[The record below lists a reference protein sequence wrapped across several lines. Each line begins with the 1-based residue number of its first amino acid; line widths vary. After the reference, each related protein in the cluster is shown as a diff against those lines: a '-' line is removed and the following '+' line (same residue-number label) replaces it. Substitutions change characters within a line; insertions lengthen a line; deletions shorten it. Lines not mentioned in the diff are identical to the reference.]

1 MGFGRVFQAF
11 CGCPARRV
19 PILWSPWHKPPDVAR
34 WRNYASCPYRAVI
47 FDMGGVLFLSPYK
60 LAIDWEIRNR
70 VPAGT
75 IKEALRSG
83 GEDRPWMRFM
93 RGELKWAEFLQEFR
107 QQCSR
112 IANASVPADSFLF
125 ELTRIEMSDQLPA
138 MTEAVKCIRARGLK
152 TAVLTNNFY
161 LESEE
166 SFLPIDRKL
175 FDVIVESCREGV
187 CKPDPRIYQLC
198 LERLD
203 VLAKESIFLDDIG
216 QNLKAASQLGIKTLK
231 VDDADSA
238 IQELESY
245 LTFPLRC
252 VVPYVSSV
260 RPAMEIPTVP
270 LQKYLENILGL
281 QAKGTGVD
289 VPILGGRR
297 GLSLFGIFSGGPV
310 SRSCKKARE
319 LEWQKGADG
328 SQTSSPNPLTL
339 QSCKDKMEGTPNS
352 MRGLLGPS
360 GSRGLFLTVLLGCDF
375 AGSLELQQF
384 SHGQSNPT
392 YYVRFGDHQLVLRK
406 KPPGKLLPSA
416 HAVER
421 EYRILKA
428 LRDTGIPVPKVL
440 ALCEDSS
447 VIGTP
452 FYLMEYS
459 PGRIFKDPSL
469 PELEP
474 HQRTEVYSAMNS
486 VLCQIHSVNI
496 QTVGLE
502 DYGKHGNYV
511 QRQIQTWSKQYR
523 ATETHT
529 IPAMERLLK
538 WFPSHLPA
546 SEQLSIVHGDFRLDN
561 LIFHPEKLEVA
572 AVLDWELSTLGDP
585 LCDVAYNC
593 LPYFMPSDCSI
604 IKGLSDCDL
613 NQLAIPSAE
622 AYLQM
627 YCRHRDIP
635 PVDNWHFYMA
645 FSFFRVAAILQGVYK
660 RFLAGQACSATAKS
674 TGKLAEFMADLAWDF
689 ATKEGFRIFRELPSS
704 GAPIRTF
711 RTWAGPR
718 LLPKRDYTTRSPASE
733 PHLVLSPEGLPS
745 RVQELH
751 HKLKR
756 FMDSH
761 IYPSEQ
767 LLRDHQSSPSRWTP
781 HSLSDPEAKYGA
793 GLTNMEYA
801 HLSELMGTSVYAP
814 EVFNCSAPDTG
825 NMEVLVRYGTEA
837 QKERWL
843 VPLLEGKIRSCFAMT
858 EPQVASSDATNIE
871 ASITREQDT
880 YVLNGHKWWISGSL
894 DPRCQLCLFMGKTNP
909 EAQRHQQQSMLLVPM
924 DSPGITVT
932 RPLSVFGLE
941 DAPAGHGE
949 MTFENVRVPQEN
961 LLLGL
966 GRGFEIA
973 QGRLG
978 PGRIH
983 HCMRLIGLA
992 ERALALMKERVST
1005 RVAFGKPLV
1014 EQGTIRADLAESRL
1028 EIEQARLLVL
1038 KAAHLMDTV
1047 GNKEAALEIALIK
1060 VVAPRVA
1067 LRVVDRVIQ
1076 AFGAAGLG
1084 SDLPL
1089 AQAFAWARVLRLA
1102 DGPDEVHKAAIAKME
1117 LKRQVGLG
1125 GV

>member
-1 MGFGRVFQAF
+1 MGFGRIFQAF
-11 CGCPARRV
+11 YGCPAWKLQ
-19 PILWSPWHKPPDVAR
+19 ILRSSWHKPADVAR
-34 WRNYASCPYRAVI
+34 WRNYASCPYKAVI
-47 FDMGGVLFLSPYK
+47 FDMGGVLLPSPFK
-60 LAIDWEIRNR
+60 LAMDWEIRNR
-70 VPAGT
+70 VPIGT

-83 GEDRPWMRFM
+83 GEDRPWMRYI
-93 RGELKWAEFLQEFR
+93 RGQLKWAEFLHEFR

-125 ELTRIEMSDQLPA
+125 ELTRQQMSDQLPA
-138 MTEAVKCIRARGLK
+138 MTEAVKGIRARGLK

-161 LESEE
+161 LESGE
-166 SFLPIDRKL
+166 SFLPIDRKQ

-198 LERLD
+198 LERLG
-203 VLAKESIFLDDIG
+203 VLAQESVFLDDIG

-231 VDDADSA
+231 VEDVDSA
-238 IQELESY
+238 VQELETC
-245 LTFPLRC
+245 LAFPLC
-252 VVPYVSSV
+252 GAIPYTSPV
-260 RPAMEIPTVP
+260 RPAMDIPTAP
-270 LQKYLENILGL
+270 LQKYLENLLGA
-281 QAKGTGVD
+281 QAK
-289 VPILGGRR
+289 
-297 GLSLFGIFSGGPV
+297 
-310 SRSCKKARE
+310 
-319 LEWQKGADG
+319 
-328 SQTSSPNPLTL
+328 
-339 QSCKDKMEGTPNS
+339 
-352 MRGLLGPS
+352 
-360 GSRGLFLTVLLGCDF
+360 
-375 AGSLELQQF
+375 GSLELRQF

-392 YYVRFGDHQLVLRK
+392 YYVGFGDHQLVLRK

-421 EYRILKA
+421 EYRVLKA
-428 LRDTGIPVPKVL
+428 LRETGVPVPKVL

-452 FYLMEYS
+452 FFLMEYS
-459 PGRIFKDPSL
+459 PGRIFKDYSL

-474 HQRTEVYSAMNS
+474 HQRTEVYSAMSS
-486 VLCQIHSVNI
+486 VLCKIHSVDI
-496 QTVGLE
+496 KTVGLE
-502 DYGKHGNYV
+502 DYGKHGNYA

-561 LIFHPEKLEVA
+561 LIFHPEKMEVV
-572 AVLDWELSTLGDP
+572 AVLDWELSTLGNP

-593 LPYFMPSDCSI
+593 LPYYLPSDCSI

-613 NQLAIPSAE
+613 GQLAIPTAE

-627 YCRHRDIP
+627 YCRHHGSP
-635 PVDNWHFYMA
+635 PIENWNFYMA
-645 FSFFRVAAILQGVYK
+645 FSFFRMAAILQGVYK
-660 RFLAGQACSATAKS
+660 RFLSGQASSAAAENFE
-674 TGKLAEFMADLAWDF
+674 KLPEFMADLAWDF
-689 ATKEGFRIFRELPSS
+689 ATKEGFRIFRGLPTSRPPS
-704 GAPIRTF
+704 RTF

-718 LLPKRDYTTRSPASE
+718 LLLKRGCATLSPASKS
-733 PHLVLSPEGLPS
+733 HLILSPDGLPS
-745 RVQELH
+745 RVQELY
-751 HKLKR
+751 HKLKK

-781 HSLSDPEAKYGA
+781 HSLVEELKEKAKSEGLWNLFLPLERDPEAKYGA
-793 GLTNMEYA
+793 GLTNVEFA
-801 HLSELMGTSVYAP
+801 HLCELMGTSVYAP

-825 NMEVLVRYGTEA
+825 NMEVLVRYGTDA

-843 VPLLEGKIRSCFAMT
+843 LPLLEGKIRSCFAMT

-871 ASITREQDT
+871 ASVTKEQDT

-894 DPRCQLCLFMGKTNP
+894 DPRCQLCIFMGKTNP
-909 EAQRHQQQSMLLVPM
+909 EAQKHKQQSMLLVPM
-924 DSPGITVT
+924 DSPGLTVT

-941 DAPAGHGE
+941 DAPAGHGQ
-949 MTFENVRVPQEN
+949 MTFENVCVPQEN
-961 LLLGL
+961 LLLGP

-983 HCMRLIGLA
+983 HCMRLVGLA
-992 ERALALMKERVST
+992 ERALALMKERVTT

-1060 VVAPRVA
+1060 VVAPRMA
-1067 LRVVDRVIQ
+1067 LRVIDRAIQ
-1076 AFGAAGLG
+1076 AFGAAGLC

-1117 LKRQVGLG
+1117 LKG
-1125 GV
+1125 

>member
-1 MGFGRVFQAF
+1 GSSSSKPGRAPLV
-11 CGCPARRV
+11 RRSGASSV
-19 PILWSPWHKPPDVAR
+19 KDLPGGRGGSG
-34 WRNYASCPYRAVI
+34 NYASCPYRAVI
-47 FDMGGVLFLSPYK
+47 FDMGGVLLPSPYK
-60 LAIDWEIRNR
+60 LAMDWEIRNR

-83 GEDRPWMRFM
+83 GEDRPWMQFM
-93 RGELKWAEFLQEFR
+93 RGKLKWAEFLQEFR
-107 QQCSR
+107 QQCSK
-112 IANASVPADSFLF
+112 IVSQFS
-125 ELTRIEMSDQLPA
+125 LTEMSDQLPA

-152 TAVLTNNFY
+152 TN
-161 LESEE
+161 
-166 SFLPIDRKL
+166 FLPIDRKQ

-198 LERLD
+198 LERLG

-238 IQELESY
+238 IQELETY
-245 LTFPLRC
+245 LAFPLRC

-260 RPAMEIPTVP
+260 RPAMEIPTAP
-270 LQKYLENILGL
+270 LQKYLENILGA
-281 QAKGTGVD
+281 QAK
-289 VPILGGRR
+289 
-297 GLSLFGIFSGGPV
+297 
-310 SRSCKKARE
+310 
-319 LEWQKGADG
+319 
-328 SQTSSPNPLTL
+328 
-339 QSCKDKMEGTPNS
+339 
-352 MRGLLGPS
+352 
-360 GSRGLFLTVLLGCDF
+360 
-375 AGSLELQQF
+375 GSLELQQF

-392 YYVRFGDHQLVLRK
+392 YYIRFGDHQLVLRK

-421 EYRILKA
+421 EYRVLKA

-474 HQRTEVYSAMNS
+474 HQRMEVYSAMNS
-486 VLCQIHSVNI
+486 VLCQIHSVDI

-546 SEQLSIVHGDFRLDN
+546 SEQLSVVHGDFRLDN
-561 LIFHPEKLEVA
+561 LIFHPEKLEVV

-604 IKGLSDCDL
+604 IKGLNDCDL
-613 NQLAIPSAE
+613 NRLAIPTAE

-627 YCRHRDIP
+627 YCRHRLDIP
-635 PVDNWHFYMA
+635 QPAPFPRHNWHFYMA

-660 RFLAGQACSATAKS
+660 RFLAGQASSATAES

-689 ATKEGFRIFRELPSS
+689 ATKEGFRVFRGLPSS
-704 GAPIRTF
+704 GAPTRTF

-718 LLPKRDYTTRSPASE
+718 LLPKRDYATRSPASE
-733 PHLVLSPEGLPS
+733 PHLVLSPEDLPS

-781 HSLSDPEAKYGA
+781 HSLVE
-793 GLTNMEYA
+793 
-801 HLSELMGTSVYAP
+801 ELK
-814 EVFNCSAPDTG
+814 VFNCSAPDTG

-941 DAPAGHGE
+941 DAPAGHGQ

-961 LLLGL
+961 LLLGP

-1067 LRVVDRVIQ
+1067 LRVVDRAIQ

-1084 SDLPL
+1084 SNLPL
-1089 AQAFAWARVLRLA
+1089 AQAFAWARALRLA

>member
-19 PILWSPWHKPPDVAR
+19 PILLSPRHKPPDVAR

-47 FDMGGVLFLSPYK
+47 FDMGGVLLPSPYK
-60 LAIDWEIRNR
+60 LAMDWEIRNC

-83 GEDRPWMRFM
+83 GEERPWMRFM
-93 RGELKWAEFLQEFR
+93 RGQLKWAEFLQEFR

-112 IANASVPADSFLF
+112 IVTDSFLL

-152 TAVLTNNFY
+152 AAVLTNNFY
-161 LESEE
+161 LESGE
-166 SFLPIDRKL
+166 SFLPIDRKQ

-198 LERLD
+198 LEHLG

-238 IQELESY
+238 IQELETY
-245 LTFPLRC
+245 LAFPLRC
-252 VVPYVSSV
+252 AVPYVSSV
-260 RPAMEIPTVP
+260 RPAMEIPTAP
-270 LQKYLENILGL
+270 LQKYLENVLGA
-281 QAKGTGVD
+281 QVK
-289 VPILGGRR
+289 
-297 GLSLFGIFSGGPV
+297 
-310 SRSCKKARE
+310 
-319 LEWQKGADG
+319 
-328 SQTSSPNPLTL
+328 
-339 QSCKDKMEGTPNS
+339 
-352 MRGLLGPS
+352 
-360 GSRGLFLTVLLGCDF
+360 
-375 AGSLELQQF
+375 GSLELQQF

-421 EYRILKA
+421 EYRVLKA

-440 ALCEDSS
+440 ALCEDSR

-486 VLCQIHSVNI
+486 VLCQIHSVDI

-502 DYGKHGNYV
+502 DYGKHG
-511 QRQIQTWSKQYR
+511 Q
-523 ATETHT
+523 
-529 IPAMERLLK
+529 
-538 WFPSHLPA
+538 A
-546 SEQLSIVHGDFRLDN
+546 S
-561 LIFHPEKLEVA
+561 
-572 AVLDWELSTLGDP
+572 
-585 LCDVAYNC
+585 
-593 LPYFMPSDCSI
+593 
-604 IKGLSDCDL
+604 
-613 NQLAIPSAE
+613 
-622 AYLQM
+622 
-627 YCRHRDIP
+627 
-635 PVDNWHFYMA
+635 
-645 FSFFRVAAILQGVYK
+645 
-660 RFLAGQACSATAKS
+660 SATAES
-674 TGKLAEFMADLAWDF
+674 AGKLAEFMAGLAWDF
-689 ATKEGFRIFRELPSS
+689 ATKEGFRIFRELPSP

-711 RTWAGPR
+711 GTWAGPR
-718 LLPKRDYTTRSPASE
+718 LLPTRGYATRSPASE
-733 PHLVLSPEGLPS
+733 PQLVLSPEGLPS
-745 RVQELH
+745 RVLELH

-781 HSLSDPEAKYGA
+781 HSLVEELKEKAKSEGLWNLFLPLESDPEAKYGA
-793 GLTNMEYA
+793 GLTNVEFA

-843 VPLLEGKIRSCFAMT
+843 VPLLEGRIRSCFAMT

-894 DPRCQLCLFMGKTNP
+894 DPRCQLCLFMGKSNP

-924 DSPGITVT
+924 DTPGITVT

-941 DAPAGHGE
+941 DAPAGHGQ

-961 LLLGL
+961 LLLGP

-1005 RVAFGKPLV
+1005 RVAFGKLLA

-1067 LRVVDRVIQ
+1067 LRVVDRAIQ

-1117 LKRQVGLG
+1117 LKRRLGLG

>member
-1 MGFGRVFQAF
+1 GSSSSKPGRAPLV
-11 CGCPARRV
+11 RRSGASSV
-19 PILWSPWHKPPDVAR
+19 KDLPGGRGGSG
-34 WRNYASCPYRAVI
+34 NYASCPYRAVI
-47 FDMGGVLFLSPYK
+47 FDMGGVLLPSPYK
-60 LAIDWEIRNR
+60 LAMDWEIRNR

-83 GEDRPWMRFM
+83 GEDRPWMQFM
-93 RGELKWAEFLQEFR
+93 RGKLKWAEFLQEFR
-107 QQCSR
+107 QQCSK
-112 IANASVPADSFLF
+112 IVSQFS
-125 ELTRIEMSDQLPA
+125 LTEMSDQLPA

-152 TAVLTNNFY
+152 TN
-161 LESEE
+161 
-166 SFLPIDRKL
+166 FLPIDRKQ

-198 LERLD
+198 LERLG

-238 IQELESY
+238 IQELETY
-245 LTFPLRC
+245 LAFPLRC

-260 RPAMEIPTVP
+260 RPAMEIPTAP
-270 LQKYLENILGL
+270 LQKYLENILGA
-281 QAKGTGVD
+281 QAK
-289 VPILGGRR
+289 
-297 GLSLFGIFSGGPV
+297 
-310 SRSCKKARE
+310 
-319 LEWQKGADG
+319 
-328 SQTSSPNPLTL
+328 
-339 QSCKDKMEGTPNS
+339 
-352 MRGLLGPS
+352 
-360 GSRGLFLTVLLGCDF
+360 
-375 AGSLELQQF
+375 GSLELQQF

-392 YYVRFGDHQLVLRK
+392 YYIRFGDHQLVLRK

-421 EYRILKA
+421 EYRVLKA

-474 HQRTEVYSAMNS
+474 HQRMEVYSAMNS
-486 VLCQIHSVNI
+486 VLCQIHSVDI

-546 SEQLSIVHGDFRLDN
+546 SEQLSVVHGDFRLDN
-561 LIFHPEKLEVA
+561 LIFHPEKLEVV

-593 LPYFMPSDCSI
+593 LPYFICLFP
-604 IKGLSDCDL
+604 GLNDCDL
-613 NQLAIPSAE
+613 NRLAIPTAE

-627 YCRHRDIP
+627 YCRHRLDIP
-635 PVDNWHFYMA
+635 QPAPFPRHNWHFYMA

-660 RFLAGQACSATAKS
+660 RFLAGQASSATAES

-689 ATKEGFRIFRELPSS
+689 ATKEGFRVFRGLPSS
-704 GAPIRTF
+704 GAPTRTF

-718 LLPKRDYTTRSPASE
+718 LLPKRDYATRSPASE
-733 PHLVLSPEGLPS
+733 PHLVLSPEDLPS

-781 HSLSDPEAKYGA
+781 HSLVEELKEKAKSEGLWNLFLPLESDPEVKYGA
-793 GLTNMEYA
+793 GLTNVEFA

-941 DAPAGHGE
+941 DAPGEHPCGLWEAASGAGHH
-949 MTFENVRVPQEN
+949 
-961 LLLGL
+961 
-966 GRGFEIA
+966 
-973 QGRLG
+973 QGG
-978 PGRIH
+978 PGR
-983 HCMRLIGLA
+983 
-992 ERALALMKERVST
+992 V
-1005 RVAFGKPLV
+1005 P
-1014 EQGTIRADLAESRL
+1014 
-1028 EIEQARLLVL
+1028 
-1038 KAAHLMDTV
+1038 
-1047 GNKEAALEIALIK
+1047 
-1060 VVAPRVA
+1060 
-1067 LRVVDRVIQ
+1067 
-1076 AFGAAGLG
+1076 AG
-1084 SDLPL
+1084 D
-1089 AQAFAWARVLRLA
+1089 
-1102 DGPDEVHKAAIAKME
+1102 
-1117 LKRQVGLG
+1117 
-1125 GV
+1125 

>member
-1 MGFGRVFQAF
+1 MGFGRVFRAF
-11 CGCPARRV
+11 CGCPARRRA
-19 PILWSPWHKPPDVAR
+19 PILRPSWHKASDVAR

-47 FDMGGVLFLSPYK
+47 FDMGGVLLPSPYK
-60 LAIDWEIRNR
+60 LATDWEIRNR
-70 VPAGT
+70 VPTGT

-93 RGELKWAEFLQEFR
+93 RGELKWAKFLHEFR
-107 QQCSR
+107 QQCSS
-112 IANASVPADSFLF
+112 IANADVPVDSFLF
-125 ELTRIEMSDQLPA
+125 ELTRIEMSDQLHA
-138 MTEAVKCIRARGLK
+138 MTEAVKCIRGSGLK

-161 LESEE
+161 LENGE
-166 SFLPIDRKL
+166 SFLPLDRKQ

-187 CKPDPRIYQLC
+187 CKPNPQIYQLC
-198 LERLD
+198 LERLG
-203 VLAKESIFLDDIG
+203 VLAKESIFLDDVG

-231 VDDADSA
+231 VDEADSA
-238 IQELESY
+238 VEELETY
-245 LTFPLRC
+245 LGFPLRC
-252 VVPYVSSV
+252 VVPYASSV
-260 RPAMEIPTVP
+260 RPAMEIPTAP
-270 LQKYLENILGL
+270 LQEYLGNLLGA
-281 QAKGTGVD
+281 QAK
-289 VPILGGRR
+289 
-297 GLSLFGIFSGGPV
+297 
-310 SRSCKKARE
+310 
-319 LEWQKGADG
+319 
-328 SQTSSPNPLTL
+328 
-339 QSCKDKMEGTPNS
+339 
-352 MRGLLGPS
+352 
-360 GSRGLFLTVLLGCDF
+360 
-375 AGSLELQQF
+375 GSLELRQF

-392 YYVRFGDHQLVLRK
+392 YYVRFGDHRLVLRK

-421 EYRILKA
+421 EYRVLKA

-474 HQRTEVYSAMNS
+474 HQRKEVYRAMNG
-486 VLCQIHSVNI
+486 VLCQIHSVGI
-496 QTVGLE
+496 KAVGLE

-529 IPAMERLLK
+529 IPAMERLFK

-546 SEQLSIVHGDFRLDN
+546 SEQLSVVHGD
-561 LIFHPEKLEVA
+561 
-572 AVLDWELSTLGDP
+572 
-585 LCDVAYNC
+585 
-593 LPYFMPSDCSI
+593 
-604 IKGLSDCDL
+604 
-613 NQLAIPSAE
+613 
-622 AYLQM
+622 
-627 YCRHRDIP
+627 
-635 PVDNWHFYMA
+635 
-645 FSFFRVAAILQGVYK
+645 FRVAAILQGVYK
-660 RFLAGQACSATAKS
+660 RFLAGQASSATAES
-674 TGKLAEFMADLAWDF
+674 AGKLAESMAGLAWDF
-689 ATKEGFRIFRELPSS
+689 ATKEGFRIFKGLPSS
-704 GAPIRTF
+704 GPAIRKF
-711 RTWAGPR
+711 GTWAGPR
-718 LLPKRDYTTRSPASE
+718 LLPKRDYATRSPAS
-733 PHLVLSPEGLPS
+733 HLVLSAEGLPS

-751 HKLKR
+751 RKLKR
-756 FMDSH
+756 FMETH

-781 HSLSDPEAKYGA
+781 HSLVEELKEKAKSEGLWNLFLPLESDPEAKYGA
-793 GLTNMEYA
+793 GLTNVEFA

-825 NMEVLVRYGTEA
+825 NMEVLVRYGTDA

-843 VPLLEGKIRSCFAMT
+843 RSLLEGKIRSCFAMT

-871 ASITREQDT
+871 ASVTKEQGT

-894 DPRCQLCLFMGKTNP
+894 DPRCQLCIFMGKTNP
-909 EAQRHQQQSMLLVPM
+909 EAPRHQQQSMLLVPM
-924 DSPGITVT
+924 DTPGITVT

-961 LLLGL
+961 LLLGP

-992 ERALALMKERVST
+992 ERALALMKERVTT
-1005 RVAFGKPLV
+1005 RVAFGKPLA

-1047 GNKEAALEIALIK
+1047 GNKGAALEIALIK

-1067 LRVVDRVIQ
+1067 LRVIDRAIQ

-1089 AQAFAWARVLRLA
+1089 AQAFVWARVLRLA
-1102 DGPDEVHKAAIAKME
+1102 DGPDEVHQAAIAKME
-1117 LKRQVGLG
+1117 LKRQRSLG

>member
-11 CGCPARRV
+11 CGCPAGRV
-19 PILWSPWHKPPDVAR
+19 PILRSPWHNPPDRARGFGRVFQAFCGCPAGRVPILPSPWHNPPDRAR

-47 FDMGGVLFLSPYK
+47 FDMGGVLLPSPYK
-60 LAIDWEIRNR
+60 LAMDWEIRNC

-75 IKEALRSG
+75 IKEALKSG
-83 GEDRPWMRFM
+83 GEERPWMRFM

-152 TAVLTNNFY
+152 AAILTNNFY
-161 LESEE
+161 LESGE
-166 SFLPIDRKL
+166 SFLPIDRKQ

-198 LERLD
+198 LEHLG

-238 IQELESY
+238 IQELETY

-260 RPAMEIPTVP
+260 RPAMEIPTAP
-270 LQKYLENILGL
+270 LQKYLENILGA
-281 QAKGTGVD
+281 QVK
-289 VPILGGRR
+289 
-297 GLSLFGIFSGGPV
+297 
-310 SRSCKKARE
+310 
-319 LEWQKGADG
+319 
-328 SQTSSPNPLTL
+328 
-339 QSCKDKMEGTPNS
+339 
-352 MRGLLGPS
+352 
-360 GSRGLFLTVLLGCDF
+360 
-375 AGSLELQQF
+375 GSLELQQF

-421 EYRILKA
+421 EYRVLKA

-447 VIGTP
+447 IIGTP

-486 VLCQIHSVNI
+486 VLCQIHSVDI

-511 QRQIQTWSKQYR
+511 QRQIQMWSKQYR
-523 ATETHT
+523 ATETYT

-561 LIFHPEKLEVA
+561 LIFHSEKLEVV

-613 NQLAIPSAE
+613 NQLAIPRAE

-635 PVDNWHFYMA
+635 PVNNWHFYMA

-660 RFLAGQACSATAKS
+660 RFLAGQASSATAES
-674 TGKLAEFMADLAWDF
+674 AGKLAEFMAGLAWDF

-718 LLPKRDYTTRSPASE
+718 LLPKRDYATQSPASE
-733 PHLVLSPEGLPS
+733 PQLVLSPGGLPS
-745 RVQELH
+745 RVLELH

-781 HSLSDPEAKYGA
+781 HSLVEELKEKAKSEGLWNLFLPLESDPEAKYGA
-793 GLTNMEYA
+793 GLTNVEFA

-858 EPQVASSDATNIE
+858 EPQVASSDASNIE
-871 ASITREQDT
+871 ASITRDQDT

-924 DSPGITVT
+924 DTPGITVT

-941 DAPAGHGE
+941 DAPAGHGQ

-961 LLLGL
+961 LLLSP

-1005 RVAFGKPLV
+1005 RVAFGKLLA

-1067 LRVVDRVIQ
+1067 LRVIDRAIQ
-1076 AFGAAGLG
+1076 VRSRAAFLTLEPNF
-1084 SDLPL
+1084 S
-1089 AQAFAWARVLRLA
+1089 FNLRLVDFNSQTSSA
-1102 DGPDEVHKAAIAKME
+1102 SHGLFWE
-1117 LKRQVGLG
+1117 LKSTSLKVAKVGPPLL
-1125 GV
+1125 

>member
-1 MGFGRVFQAF
+1 GSSSSKPGRAPLV
-11 CGCPARRV
+11 RRSGASSV
-19 PILWSPWHKPPDVAR
+19 KDLPGGRGGSG
-34 WRNYASCPYRAVI
+34 NYASCPYRAVI
-47 FDMGGVLFLSPYK
+47 FDMGGVLLPSPYK
-60 LAIDWEIRNR
+60 LAMDWEIRNR

-83 GEDRPWMRFM
+83 GEDRPWMQFM
-93 RGELKWAEFLQEFR
+93 RGKLKWAEFLQEFR
-107 QQCSR
+107 QQCSK
-112 IANASVPADSFLF
+112 IVSQFS
-125 ELTRIEMSDQLPA
+125 LTEMSDQLPA

-152 TAVLTNNFY
+152 TN
-161 LESEE
+161 
-166 SFLPIDRKL
+166 FLPIDRKQ

-198 LERLD
+198 LERLG

-238 IQELESY
+238 IQELETY
-245 LTFPLRC
+245 LAFPLRC

-260 RPAMEIPTVP
+260 RPAMEIPTAP
-270 LQKYLENILGL
+270 LQKYLENILGA
-281 QAKGTGVD
+281 QAK
-289 VPILGGRR
+289 
-297 GLSLFGIFSGGPV
+297 
-310 SRSCKKARE
+310 
-319 LEWQKGADG
+319 
-328 SQTSSPNPLTL
+328 
-339 QSCKDKMEGTPNS
+339 
-352 MRGLLGPS
+352 
-360 GSRGLFLTVLLGCDF
+360 
-375 AGSLELQQF
+375 GSLELQQF

-392 YYVRFGDHQLVLRK
+392 YYIRFGDHQLVLRK

-421 EYRILKA
+421 EYRVLKA

-474 HQRTEVYSAMNS
+474 HQRMEVYSAMNS
-486 VLCQIHSVNI
+486 VLCQIHSVDI

-502 DYGKHGNYV
+502 DYGKHG
-511 QRQIQTWSKQYR
+511 Q
-523 ATETHT
+523 
-529 IPAMERLLK
+529 
-538 WFPSHLPA
+538 A
-546 SEQLSIVHGDFRLDN
+546 S
-561 LIFHPEKLEVA
+561 
-572 AVLDWELSTLGDP
+572 
-585 LCDVAYNC
+585 
-593 LPYFMPSDCSI
+593 
-604 IKGLSDCDL
+604 
-613 NQLAIPSAE
+613 
-622 AYLQM
+622 
-627 YCRHRDIP
+627 
-635 PVDNWHFYMA
+635 
-645 FSFFRVAAILQGVYK
+645 
-660 RFLAGQACSATAKS
+660 SATAES

-689 ATKEGFRIFRELPSS
+689 ATKEGFRVFRGLPSS
-704 GAPIRTF
+704 GAPTRTF

-718 LLPKRDYTTRSPASE
+718 LLPKRDYATRSPASE
-733 PHLVLSPEGLPS
+733 PHLVLSPEDLPS

-781 HSLSDPEAKYGA
+781 HSLVEELKEKAKSEGLWNLFLPLESDPEVKYGA
-793 GLTNMEYA
+793 GLTNVEFA

-941 DAPAGHGE
+941 DAPAGHGQ

-961 LLLGL
+961 LLLGP

-1067 LRVVDRVIQ
+1067 LRVVDRAIQ

-1084 SDLPL
+1084 SNLPL
-1089 AQAFAWARVLRLA
+1089 AQAFAWARALRLA

>member
-11 CGCPARRV
+11 CGCPVRRV
-19 PILWSPWHKPPDVAR
+19 PILRSPWHKPPDVAW

-47 FDMGGVLFLSPYK
+47 FDMGGVLLPSPYK
-60 LAIDWEIRNR
+60 LAMDWEIRNR

-83 GEDRPWMRFM
+83 GEDRPWMQFM
-93 RGELKWAEFLQEFR
+93 RGKLKWAEFLQEFR
-107 QQCSR
+107 QQCSK
-112 IANASVPADSFLF
+112 IVSQFS
-125 ELTRIEMSDQLPA
+125 LTEMSDQLPA

-152 TAVLTNNFY
+152 TN
-161 LESEE
+161 
-166 SFLPIDRKL
+166 FLPIDRKQ

-198 LERLD
+198 LERLG

-238 IQELESY
+238 IQELETY
-245 LTFPLRC
+245 LAFPLRC

-260 RPAMEIPTVP
+260 RPAMEIPTAP
-270 LQKYLENILGL
+270 LQKYLENILGA
-281 QAKGTGVD
+281 QAK
-289 VPILGGRR
+289 
-297 GLSLFGIFSGGPV
+297 
-310 SRSCKKARE
+310 
-319 LEWQKGADG
+319 
-328 SQTSSPNPLTL
+328 
-339 QSCKDKMEGTPNS
+339 
-352 MRGLLGPS
+352 
-360 GSRGLFLTVLLGCDF
+360 
-375 AGSLELQQF
+375 GSLELQQF

-392 YYVRFGDHQLVLRK
+392 YYIRFGDHQLVLRK

-421 EYRILKA
+421 EYRVLKA

-474 HQRTEVYSAMNS
+474 HQRMEVYSAMNS
-486 VLCQIHSVNI
+486 VLCQIHSVDI

-546 SEQLSIVHGDFRLDN
+546 SEQLSVVHGDFRLDN
-561 LIFHPEKLEVA
+561 LIFHPEKLEVV

-593 LPYFMPSDCSI
+593 LPYFICLFP
-604 IKGLSDCDL
+604 GLNDCDL
-613 NQLAIPSAE
+613 NRLAIPTAE

-627 YCRHRDIP
+627 YCRHRLDIP
-635 PVDNWHFYMA
+635 QPAPFPRHNWHFYMA

-660 RFLAGQACSATAKS
+660 RFLAGQASSATAES

-689 ATKEGFRIFRELPSS
+689 ATKEGFRVFRGLPSS
-704 GAPIRTF
+704 GAPTRTF

-718 LLPKRDYTTRSPASE
+718 LLPKRDYATRSPASE
-733 PHLVLSPEGLPS
+733 PHLVLSPEDLPS

-781 HSLSDPEAKYGA
+781 HSLVEELKEKAKSEGLWNLFLPLESDPEVKYGA
-793 GLTNMEYA
+793 GLTNVEFA

-941 DAPAGHGE
+941 DAPAGHGQ

-961 LLLGL
+961 LLLGP

-1067 LRVVDRVIQ
+1067 LRVVDRAIQ

-1084 SDLPL
+1084 SNLPL
-1089 AQAFAWARVLRLA
+1089 AQAFAWARALRLA

>member
-1 MGFGRVFQAF
+1 GSSSSKPGRAPLV
-11 CGCPARRV
+11 RRSGASSV
-19 PILWSPWHKPPDVAR
+19 KDLPGGRGGSG
-34 WRNYASCPYRAVI
+34 NYASCPYRAVI
-47 FDMGGVLFLSPYK
+47 FDMGGVLLPSPYK
-60 LAIDWEIRNR
+60 LAMDWEIRNR

-83 GEDRPWMRFM
+83 GEDRPWMQFM
-93 RGELKWAEFLQEFR
+93 RGKLKWAEFLQEFR
-107 QQCSR
+107 QQCSK
-112 IANASVPADSFLF
+112 IVSQFS
-125 ELTRIEMSDQLPA
+125 LTEMSDQLPA

-152 TAVLTNNFY
+152 TN
-161 LESEE
+161 
-166 SFLPIDRKL
+166 FLPIDRKQ

-198 LERLD
+198 LERLG

-238 IQELESY
+238 IQELETY
-245 LTFPLRC
+245 LAFPLRC

-260 RPAMEIPTVP
+260 RPAMEIPTAP
-270 LQKYLENILGL
+270 LQKYLENILGA
-281 QAKGTGVD
+281 QAK
-289 VPILGGRR
+289 
-297 GLSLFGIFSGGPV
+297 
-310 SRSCKKARE
+310 
-319 LEWQKGADG
+319 
-328 SQTSSPNPLTL
+328 
-339 QSCKDKMEGTPNS
+339 
-352 MRGLLGPS
+352 
-360 GSRGLFLTVLLGCDF
+360 
-375 AGSLELQQF
+375 GSLELQQF

-392 YYVRFGDHQLVLRK
+392 YYIRFGDHQLVLRK

-421 EYRILKA
+421 EYRVLKA

-474 HQRTEVYSAMNS
+474 HQRMEVYSAMNS
-486 VLCQIHSVNI
+486 VLCQIHSVDI

-546 SEQLSIVHGDFRLDN
+546 SEQLSVVHGDFRLDN
-561 LIFHPEKLEVA
+561 LIFHPEKLEVV

-604 IKGLSDCDL
+604 IKGLNDCDL
-613 NQLAIPSAE
+613 NRLAIPTAE

-627 YCRHRDIP
+627 YCRHRLDIP
-635 PVDNWHFYMA
+635 QPAPFPRHNWHFYMA

-660 RFLAGQACSATAKS
+660 RFLAGQASSATAES

-689 ATKEGFRIFRELPSS
+689 ATKEGFRVFRGLPSS
-704 GAPIRTF
+704 GAPTRTF

-718 LLPKRDYTTRSPASE
+718 LLPKRDYATRSPASE
-733 PHLVLSPEGLPS
+733 PHLVLSPEDLPS

-781 HSLSDPEAKYGA
+781 HSLVEELKEKAKSEGLWNLFLPLESDPEVKYGA
-793 GLTNMEYA
+793 GLTNVEFA

-814 EVFNCSAPDTG
+814 E
-825 NMEVLVRYGTEA
+825 
-837 QKERWL
+837 
-843 VPLLEGKIRSCFAMT
+843 
-858 EPQVASSDATNIE
+858 
-871 ASITREQDT
+871 
-880 YVLNGHKWWISGSL
+880 
-894 DPRCQLCLFMGKTNP
+894 
-909 EAQRHQQQSMLLVPM
+909 
-924 DSPGITVT
+924 
-932 RPLSVFGLE
+932 
-941 DAPAGHGE
+941 
-949 MTFENVRVPQEN
+949 
-961 LLLGL
+961 
-966 GRGFEIA
+966 
-973 QGRLG
+973 
-978 PGRIH
+978 
-983 HCMRLIGLA
+983 
-992 ERALALMKERVST
+992 VST

-1067 LRVVDRVIQ
+1067 LRVVDRAIQ

-1084 SDLPL
+1084 SNLPL
-1089 AQAFAWARVLRLA
+1089 AQAFAWARALRLA

>member
-1 MGFGRVFQAF
+1 WLGRGDLPSTHLQEAK
-11 CGCPARRV
+11 AEK
-19 PILWSPWHKPPDVAR
+19 H
-34 WRNYASCPYRAVI
+34 RNYASCPYRAVI
-47 FDMGGVLFLSPYK
+47 FDMGGVLLPSPYK
-60 LAIDWEIRNR
+60 LAMDWEIRNR

-83 GEDRPWMRFM
+83 GEDRPWMQFM
-93 RGELKWAEFLQEFR
+93 RGKLKWAEFLQEFR
-107 QQCSR
+107 QQCSK
-112 IANASVPADSFLF
+112 IANASVPVDSFLF
-125 ELTRIEMSDQLPA
+125 ELTRTEMSDQLPA

-152 TAVLTNNFY
+152 TN
-161 LESEE
+161 
-166 SFLPIDRKL
+166 FLPIDRKQ

-198 LERLD
+198 LERLG

-238 IQELESY
+238 IQELETY
-245 LTFPLRC
+245 LAFPLRC

-260 RPAMEIPTVP
+260 RPAMEIPTAP
-270 LQKYLENILGL
+270 LQKYLENILGA
-281 QAKGTGVD
+281 QAK
-289 VPILGGRR
+289 
-297 GLSLFGIFSGGPV
+297 
-310 SRSCKKARE
+310 
-319 LEWQKGADG
+319 
-328 SQTSSPNPLTL
+328 
-339 QSCKDKMEGTPNS
+339 
-352 MRGLLGPS
+352 
-360 GSRGLFLTVLLGCDF
+360 
-375 AGSLELQQF
+375 GSLELQQF

-392 YYVRFGDHQLVLRK
+392 YYIRFGDHQLVLRK

-421 EYRILKA
+421 EYRVLKA

-474 HQRTEVYSAMNS
+474 HQRMEVYSAMNS
-486 VLCQIHSVNI
+486 VLCQIHSVDI

-546 SEQLSIVHGDFRLDN
+546 SEQLSVVHGDFRLDN
-561 LIFHPEKLEVA
+561 LIFHPEKLEVV

-604 IKGLSDCDL
+604 IKGLNDCDL
-613 NQLAIPSAE
+613 NRLAIPTAE

-627 YCRHRDIP
+627 YCRHRLDIP
-635 PVDNWHFYMA
+635 QPAPFPRHNWHFYMA

-660 RFLAGQACSATAKS
+660 RFLAGQASSATAES

-689 ATKEGFRIFRELPSS
+689 ATKEGFRVFRGLPSS
-704 GAPIRTF
+704 GAPTRTF

-718 LLPKRDYTTRSPASE
+718 LLPKRDYATRSPASE
-733 PHLVLSPEGLPS
+733 PHLVLSPEDLPS

-781 HSLSDPEAKYGA
+781 HSLVEELKEKAKSEGLWNLFLPLESDPEVKYGA
-793 GLTNMEYA
+793 GLTNVEFA

-941 DAPAGHGE
+941 DAPAGHGQ

-961 LLLGL
+961 LLLGP

-1047 GNKEAALEIALIK
+1047 GNKVSVWGGWGGENPRDGSAMIPK
-1060 VVAPRVA
+1060 VSFQLQVGRWITP
-1067 LRVVDRVIQ
+1067 DRDSL
-1076 AFGAAGLG
+1076 LG
-1084 SDLPL
+1084 GFIRPASTCKPLKLPL
-1089 AQAFAWARVLRLA
+1089 GFLPSFPPPGLWGSWPRQQSAP
-1102 DGPDEVHKAAIAKME
+1102 GP
-1117 LKRQVGLG
+1117 GLCLG
-1125 GV
+1125 TSPALG

>member
-1 MGFGRVFQAF
+1 GSSSSKPGRAPLV
-11 CGCPARRV
+11 RRSGASSV
-19 PILWSPWHKPPDVAR
+19 KDLPGGRGGSG
-34 WRNYASCPYRAVI
+34 NYASCPYRAVI
-47 FDMGGVLFLSPYK
+47 FDMGGVLLPSPYK
-60 LAIDWEIRNR
+60 LAMDWEIRNR

-83 GEDRPWMRFM
+83 GEDRPWMQFM
-93 RGELKWAEFLQEFR
+93 RGKLKWAEFLQEFR
-107 QQCSR
+107 QQCSK
-112 IANASVPADSFLF
+112 IVSQFS
-125 ELTRIEMSDQLPA
+125 LTEMSDQLPA

-152 TAVLTNNFY
+152 TN
-161 LESEE
+161 
-166 SFLPIDRKL
+166 FLPIDRKQ

-198 LERLD
+198 LERLG

-238 IQELESY
+238 IQELETY
-245 LTFPLRC
+245 LAFPLRC

-260 RPAMEIPTVP
+260 RPAMEIPTAP
-270 LQKYLENILGL
+270 LQKYLENILGA
-281 QAKGTGVD
+281 QAK
-289 VPILGGRR
+289 
-297 GLSLFGIFSGGPV
+297 
-310 SRSCKKARE
+310 
-319 LEWQKGADG
+319 
-328 SQTSSPNPLTL
+328 
-339 QSCKDKMEGTPNS
+339 
-352 MRGLLGPS
+352 
-360 GSRGLFLTVLLGCDF
+360 
-375 AGSLELQQF
+375 GSLELQQF

-392 YYVRFGDHQLVLRK
+392 YYIRFGDHQLVLRK

-421 EYRILKA
+421 EYRVLKA

-474 HQRTEVYSAMNS
+474 HQRMEVYSAMNS
-486 VLCQIHSVNI
+486 VLCQIHSVDI

-546 SEQLSIVHGDFRLDN
+546 SEQLSVVHGDFRLDN
-561 LIFHPEKLEVA
+561 LIFHPEKLEVV

-604 IKGLSDCDL
+604 IKGLNDCDL
-613 NQLAIPSAE
+613 NRLAIPTAE

-627 YCRHRDIP
+627 YCRHRLDIP
-635 PVDNWHFYMA
+635 QPAPFPRHNWHFYMA

-660 RFLAGQACSATAKS
+660 RFLAGQASSATAES

-689 ATKEGFRIFRELPSS
+689 ATKEGFRVFRGLPSS
-704 GAPIRTF
+704 GAPTRTF

-718 LLPKRDYTTRSPASE
+718 LLPKRDYATRSPASE
-733 PHLVLSPEGLPS
+733 PHLVLSPEDLPS

-781 HSLSDPEAKYGA
+781 HSLVEELKEKAKSEGLWNLFLPLESDPEVKYGA
-793 GLTNMEYA
+793 GLTNVEFA

-880 YVLNGHKWWISGSL
+880 YVLNGHKWWIS
-894 DPRCQLCLFMGKTNP
+894 
-909 EAQRHQQQSMLLVPM
+909 
-924 DSPGITVT
+924 
-932 RPLSVFGLE
+932 
-941 DAPAGHGE
+941 AGHGQ

-961 LLLGL
+961 LLLGP

-1067 LRVVDRVIQ
+1067 LRVVDRAIQ

-1084 SDLPL
+1084 SNLPL
-1089 AQAFAWARVLRLA
+1089 AQAFAWARALRLA